1 MPPAVL
7 LIGVESGKT
16 MGFNFLDTSLEV
28 ENSFIPS
35 PFLISDSP
43 INSFS
48 IGIALTSITC

>member
-16 MGFNFLDTSLEV
+16 IGSNFLDASLEV

-48 IGIALTSITC
+48 IGIAFTSITC